1 VILVTLRATLSAF
14 QALRARMERAA

>member
-1 VILVTLRATLSAF
+1 VILVTLRAMLSAF